1 MAVGKITKAAVDGL
15 LPGRVDQ
22 FLWDDEL
29 RGFGL
34 KVTPGGAKSYLVQY
48 RMGGRETSTR
58 RYTIGRH
65 GPFTPDAARRE
76 AKRLLGLV
84 SDNQDP
90 AGKKRAA
97 KAAIVAAV
105 ELEFETY
112 AKRFLEHYV
121 AHEWKASQA
130 FAESILRLHVTP
142 HLKGK
147 GLASIKRS
155 DVTRVFDG
163 LPVGKA
169 ALRRNVHA
177 VIRRMFRWAVG
188 RGDLERSPMEGME
201 TPTGAPS
208 RDRVLSDDELRLAWL
223 ASGNIGYPF
232 GPLYRILMVTGQRR
246 EEVAGLP
253 WAEINRTAALW
264 SLAASRAKNGTAS
277 EIHLS
282 SLAIAEIDALAKGDK
297 WPRQG
302 LVLTTNGKTSVSG
315 FSRGKRRI
323 DREIAVLLADEAG
336 GAKPAAFDPW
346 RVHDFRRTFATGM
359 QRLGVRFEVTE
370 AVLNHVSGSKSG
382 VAGVYQRHDWK
393 AEKRDALDAWA
404 AHVER
409 VANDADR
416 TNVVPISKRQG

>member
-1 MAVGKITKAAVDGL
+1 MAVRRITKAAVDAL
-15 LPGRVDQ
+15 LPARVDQ

-48 RMGGRETSTR
+48 RMGGRGTPTR

-90 AGKKRAA
+90 AVKKRAA
-97 KAAIVAAV
+97 KGAIMAAV

-121 AHEWKASQA
+121 AHEWKASQS

-142 HLKGK
+142 HLRGK
-147 GLASIKRS
+147 ELASIKRA
-155 DVTRVFDG
+155 DVTRVFDN
-163 LPVGKA
+163 LPAGKA

-177 VIRRMFRWAVG
+177 VIRRLFRWAVG

-201 TPTGAPS
+201 TPSGAPS
-208 RDRVLSDDELRLAWL
+208 RDRVLSDDELRLAWM
-223 ASGNIGYPF
+223 AAGNIGYPF
-232 GPLYRILMVTGQRR
+232 GPLYRLLMVTGQRR
-246 EEVAGLP
+246 EEVAGMP
-253 WAEINRTAALW
+253 WAELDRKGARW
-264 SLAASRAKNGTAS
+264 SLPSARAKNGAAS

-282 SLAIAEIDALAKGDK
+282 GLAIAELDTLAKGDK

-323 DREIAVLLADEAG
+323 DRAIADLLVVEADG
-336 GAKPAAFDPW
+336 SKPIALGSW
-346 RVHDFRRTFATGM
+346 RIHDFRRTFATGM
-359 QRLGVRFEVTE
+359 QRLGIRFEVTE
-370 AVLNHVSGSKSG
+370 AVLNHVSGSRSG

-393 AEKRDALDAWA
+393 PEKRAALDAWA
-404 AHVER
+404 AHIKSVVTVE
-409 VANDADR
+409 DR
-416 TNVVPISKRQG
+416 TNVFALANRLA